1 MESAAASS
9 VVMWPTPTVRFFTEV
24 SVSSVFMICVY
35 SPLIPSSTE
44 TISAIWLASMSRT
57 TPPTFTTDR
66 MTRPPVVF
74 SNRSSTRSRKRQQC
88 MNIDSKPKASAAR
101 PSHKRC
107 EWIRDSSCQMTR
119 KYSAR
124 FGTSTPMS
132 DSTVS
137 A

>member
-1 MESAAASS
+1 M
-9 VVMWPTPTVRFFTEV
+9 RFFTEV

-124 FGTSTPMS
+124 LGTSTPMS

>member
-1 MESAAASS
+1 
-9 VVMWPTPTVRFFTEV
+9 MWPTPTVRFFTDV

-35 SPLIPSSTE
+35 SSLIPSSTE
-44 TISAIWLASMSRT
+44 TISAIWFASMSRT

-101 PSHKRC
+101 PSHNRC

-119 KYSAR
+119 RYSAR
-124 FGTSTPMS
+124 LGTSTPMR

>member
-1 MESAAASS
+1 
-9 VVMWPTPTVRFFTEV
+9 
-24 SVSSVFMICVY
+24 MICVY